1 MAENFYLGTHME
13 CTRSITFILLTTVYY
28 KMQQLLQIAM
38 IITNCDSTLIIAQ
51 EIYLAYMYIEFWKDV
66 DLHYKQ
72 DFNEQEQWLQYALLG
87 HSHLFYF

>member
-1 MAENFYLGTHME
+1 MRQVFYYNI
-13 CTRSITFILLTTVYY
+13 RQFYY